1 MEFLKV
7 ALVVSLGLGVTWAA
21 DQVVPVIGSA
31 EQAEIEKQLRE
42 IQETLG
48 EDDAGEL
55 KDFIPSEP
63 LSADLAIEFPSD
75 I

>member
-48 EDDAGEL
+48 EDDVGEL